1 MTIIK
6 AGIEHAALISK
17 IGVES
22 FLQAHG
28 HSASKTAIDAYV
40 AKTYTEA
47 VVTKELS
54 NPNNLYHLIYSD
66 NKIAGYSKIIL
77 NQPNT
82 NVEQQ
87 NITKLERFYLLKEF
101 YGQNIGAKLFEFNV
115 ALAKNQLQAG
125 MWLYVWV
132 ENEKAI
138 RFYTK
143 CGFKN
148 VGSYDF
154 KISEN
159 HSNPNHVLYLEF

>member
-17 IGVES
+17 IGEES

-28 HSASKTAIDAYV
+28 HSASKEDIDAYV
-40 AKTYTEA
+40 AKTYTDA
-47 VVTKELS
+47 VVAIELS
-54 NPNNLYHLIYSD
+54 NPNNLYHLIYFEE
-66 NKIAGYSKIIL
+66 KVAGYSKIVL
-77 NQPNT
+77 NQSNE
-82 NVEQQ
+82 NIDSK

-115 ALAKNQLQAG
+115 ALSKNQLQAG

-138 RFYTK
+138 KFYTK
-143 CGFKN
+143 NGFKT

-154 KISEN
+154 HLSET
-159 HSNPNHVLYLEF
+159 HTNPNHVLFLKF